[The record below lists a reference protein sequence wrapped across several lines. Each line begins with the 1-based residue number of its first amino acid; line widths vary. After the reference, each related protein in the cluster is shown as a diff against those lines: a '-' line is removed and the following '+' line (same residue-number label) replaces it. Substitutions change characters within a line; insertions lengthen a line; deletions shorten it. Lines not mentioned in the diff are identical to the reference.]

1 MTLLTD
7 LDAFYLD
14 HRQCGELEAGV
25 DGAVV
30 CFVCDCGASMV
41 RRVANSSAAGLVEC

>member
-1 MTLLTD
+1 MTLLTE

-14 HRQCGELEAGV
+14 HRQCADLHAGV

-30 CFVCDCGASMV
+30 WFACDCGASIA
-41 RRVANSSAAGLVEC
+41 RRVDEE